1 MKKIISFALS
11 ALFAFSA
18 LSGCA
23 GASSSA
29 SAGAAA
35 GSAPSGTGTSARYR
49 IGLVQ
54 MMEHTSLDEI
64 RAAIEAEL
72 DARLGAGNY
81 TYDYQNGQND
91 PTTMMN
97 ICQKF
102 VADDVDIIIAI
113 ATSAAQ
119 SAATVAEGTDI
130 PVVFSAVTDPV
141 AAQLVA
147 DLEAPGG
154 NVTGTSDAIPVSDI
168 FDLAQELTPD
178 IQTVGVLYCTGE
190 PNSAAVVADARAE
203 LEARGLT
210 FVESAVTASAEVQT
224 AAQNLLSQCD
234 ALFVPIDNTVAGAIS
249 VVADEAIQAGKPLYV
264 AADSMVRDGGLAS
277 VGVNYTNLG
286 TQTADMALRILEGED
301 PAAMPVE
308 VLQDANVVVNEETA
322 GAIGVDVS
330 KYVG

>member
-1 MKKIISFALS
+1 MMKKLFCIALS
-11 ALFAFSA
+11 ALFALCA
-18 LSGCA
+18 LPGC
-23 GASSSA
+23 
-29 SAGAAA
+29 A
-35 GSAPSGTGTSARYR
+35 GSAPSSAAPAQGAGYR

-64 RAAIEAEL
+64 RAAIEARL
-72 DARLGAGNY
+72 DEALGAGNY

-91 PTTMMN
+91 PSTMMS

-102 VADDVDIIIAI
+102 AADEVDLIIAI

-119 SAATVAEGTDI
+119 SAATVAEDAGI

-141 AAQLVA
+141 ASQLV
-147 DLEAPGG
+147 DSLDAPGG
-154 NVTGTSDAIPVSDI
+154 PVTGTSDAIPVADI

-178 IQTVGVLYCTGE
+178 IQSVGVLYCTSE
-190 PNSAAVVADARAE
+190 PNSASVVAQAKGE
-203 LEARGLT
+203 LEARGLV
-210 FVESAVTASAEVQT
+210 FDESAITASAEVQT
-224 AAQNLLSQCD
+224 AAQNLLARCD

-249 VVADEAIQAGKPLYV
+249 VVADEAIAAGKPLYV

-286 TQTADMALRILEGED
+286 TQTADMALRVLAGED

-308 VLQDANVVVNEETA
+308 VLREANVVVNEDTA
-322 GAIGVDVS
+322 AAIGVDVS
-330 KYVG
+330 QYVS